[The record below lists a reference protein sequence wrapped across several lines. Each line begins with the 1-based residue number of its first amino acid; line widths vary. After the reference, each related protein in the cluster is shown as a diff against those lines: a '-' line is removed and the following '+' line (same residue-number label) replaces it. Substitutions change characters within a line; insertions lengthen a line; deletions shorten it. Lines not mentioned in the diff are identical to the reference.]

1 MADHNKKQ
9 AKSSGEGVRGYMKG
23 LEVVDYRL
31 IISIVFLVMFGL
43 IMVYSASNAQYGA
56 SLLKRQFE
64 IGGLGFIMM
73 LVISYIDYHI
83 YAKFAGALY
92 VLSVLSLFLVKVP
105 GIGVTKNG
113 ASRWIEI
120 GPISFQPS
128 ELVKPAMVI
137 LMAYLLT
144 QIGRKMK
151 KWYADVILIIPGLI
165 AVGLILFVTKNLSTA
180 LIVLGIVAFMFFIAY
195 PDKEIWRWIGV
206 VLVVAVVVLLV
217 YYNLVIVREHS
228 LLLSEGTSATSN
240 ADFRSNRILAWLYP
254 DDYPQAS
261 MQSRYSMYAIGFGG
275 LLGRGLGNGT
285 MKYYLPYAMNVFI
298 FGVIGE
304 ELGLVGCG
312 LVIFLFIYQVW
323 RVFTV
328 SQHAKDRLG
337 SYMAFGIGIHVAL
350 QVLLNIGV
358 STGVLPNTGISLP
371 YISYGG
377 TALLLQLCE
386 MGIVLNISRQ
396 IPGRRIRVGDSS
408 QKQDRTES
416 KQVHAA

>member
-9 AKSSGEGVRGYMKG
+9 AKSFGRRGQRYMKG

-151 KWYADVILIIPGLI
+151 KWYADVILIFPGLI

-180 LIVLGIVAFMFFIAY
+180 LIVFGIVAFMFFIAY

-206 VLVVAVVVLLV
+206 VLVVVVVVLLV
-217 YYNLVIVREHS
+217 YYNLVIVREHL
-228 LLLSEGTSATSN
+228 LLLSEGHRQRAMQISV
-240 ADFRSNRILAWLYP
+240 RIVSLP
-254 DDYPQAS
+254 GFIRMIIRQAS

-285 MKYYLPYAMNVFI
+285 MKYYLPYAMNDFI

-304 ELGLVGCG
+304 ELGLVG
-312 LVIFLFIYQVW
+312 
-323 RVFTV
+323 
-328 SQHAKDRLG
+328 A
-337 SYMAFGIGIHVAL
+337 
-350 QVLLNIGV
+350 VLLFFCLSIRCGV
-358 STGVLPNTGISLP
+358 
-371 YISYGG
+371 Y
-377 TALLLQLCE
+377 LLCHS
-386 MGIVLNISRQ
+386 M
-396 IPGRRIRVGDSS
+396 RRIDWAVIWPLVSVFMWLCRYC
-408 QKQDRTES
+408 
-416 KQVHAA
+416 

>member
-1 MADHNKKQ
+1 M
-9 AKSSGEGVRGYMKG
+9 
-23 LEVVDYRL
+23 
-31 IISIVFLVMFGL
+31 
-43 IMVYSASNAQYGA
+43 
-56 SLLKRQFE
+56 
-64 IGGLGFIMM
+64 
-73 LVISYIDYHI
+73 
-83 YAKFAGALY
+83 
-92 VLSVLSLFLVKVP
+92 
-105 GIGVTKNG
+105 TKNG

-151 KWYADVILIIPGLI
+151 KWYADVILIFPGLI

-180 LIVLGIVAFMFFIAY
+180 LIVFGIVAFMFFIAY

-206 VLVVAVVVLLV
+206 VLVVVVVVLLV
-217 YYNLVIVREHS
+217 YYNLVIVREHL

-285 MKYYLPYAMNVFI
+285 MKYYLPYAMNDFI

>member
-1 MADHNKKQ
+1 MAGQQKKQ
-9 AKSSGEGVRGYMKG
+9 TMSFGKRVRGYMAG

-31 IISIVFLVMFGL
+31 IISIVFLIMFGL
-43 IMVYSASNAQYGA
+43 IMVYSASNAEYGA
-56 SLLKRQFE
+56 SLLKRQFV
-64 IGGLGFIMM
+64 IGGIGFVMM
-73 LVISYIDYHI
+73 LGISYIDYHV
-83 YAKFAGALY
+83 YAKFAGVIY

-151 KWYADVILIIPGLI
+151 VWYADVILLVPGII

-195 PDKEIWRWIGV
+195 PDRTIWKWIGI
-206 VLVVAVVVLLV
+206 VLVIAILGLLV

-228 LLLSEGTSATSN
+228 QLLAEGSSATSN

-275 LLGRGLGNGT
+275 LLGRGLGSGT
-285 MKYYLPYAMNVFI
+285 MKYYLPYAMNDFI

-323 RVFTV
+323 RVFMV
-328 SQHAKDRLG
+328 SQHARDRLG

-350 QVLLNIGV
+350 QVILNIGV

-396 IPGRRIRVGDSS
+396 IPGRKIRVGDSS
-408 QKQDRTES
+408 QKQGQSAS

>member
-1 MADHNKKQ
+1 MAGQNRKQ
-9 AKSSGEGVRGYMKG
+9 AQGPGEWFRRYIAG

-43 IMVYSASNAQYGA
+43 IMVYSASNA
-56 SLLKRQFE
+56 SLGLSLVKKQFE
-64 IGGLGFIMM
+64 IGVLGFVGMW
-73 LVISYIDYHI
+73 VISYIDYHF
-83 YAKFAGALY
+83 YAKIAGLIY
-92 VLSVLSLFLVKVP
+92 LGSVLSLFLVKVP

-113 ASRWIEI
+113 ASRWIEM

-144 QIGRKMK
+144 QVGRKMTK
-151 KWYADVILIIPGLI
+151 FYADIVLLIPGSL
-165 AVGLILFVTKNLSTA
+165 AVVLILVVTKNLSMA
-180 LIVLGIVAFMFFIAY
+180 LIVFGIVAFMFFVAY
-195 PDKEIWRWIGV
+195 PNKKIWKWIGI
-206 VLVVAVVVLLV
+206 VALLAAV
-217 YYNLVIVREHS
+217 GLLIYYNLVIVREHT
-228 LLLSEGTSATSN
+228 LTLTEGTTAASS

-261 MQSRYSMYAIGFGG
+261 LQSRYSMYAIGFGG
-275 LLGRGLGNGT
+275 LLGRGLGSGT
-285 MKYYLPYAMNVFI
+285 MKYYLPYASNDFI

-312 LVIFLFIYQVW
+312 LVIFLFVYQVW

-350 QVLLNIGV
+350 QVILNIGV
-358 STGVLPNTGISLP
+358 ATGVLPNTGISLP

-396 IPGRRIRVGDSS
+396 IPGRKVRVGDSS
-408 QKQDRTES
+408 KKQDQSETR
-416 KQVHAA
+416 QVHAA